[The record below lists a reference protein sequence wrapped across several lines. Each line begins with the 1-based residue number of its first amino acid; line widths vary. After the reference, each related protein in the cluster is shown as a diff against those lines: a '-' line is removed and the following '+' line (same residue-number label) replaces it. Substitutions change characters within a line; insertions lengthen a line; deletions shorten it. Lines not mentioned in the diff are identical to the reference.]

1 MCVCV
6 CAQINTPKC
15 VNVFSL
21 VVSASGLLW
30 MGLTDDNLLYISTA
44 HNITLWNLNHFIH
57 FWSLTR
63 SQVNCL
69 QLEGCPGKTKRVFAV
84 GEDSR

>member
-1 MCVCV
+1 MHL
-6 CAQINTPKC
+6 QRFIRGLN
-15 VNVFSL
+15 FSL

-44 HNITLWNLNHFIH
+44 RSLTLWHLNHFIH

-63 SQVNCL
+63 NQVTRL
-69 QLEGCPGKTKRVFAV
+69 QLEGCSGKTQRVLAV